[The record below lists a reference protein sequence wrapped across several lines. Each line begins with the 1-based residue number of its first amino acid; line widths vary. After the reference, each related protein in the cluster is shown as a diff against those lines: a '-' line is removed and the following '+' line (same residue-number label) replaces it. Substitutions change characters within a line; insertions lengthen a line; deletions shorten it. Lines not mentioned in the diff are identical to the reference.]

1 MKHSFGGP
9 WTQIKLEMLRRY
21 LVAFNTALQYK
32 PYPANPFRRIYID
45 AFAGTGECEIKSD
58 EYAVESIAG
67 SAKIALHVEPAFDEI
82 HLIDLN
88 EAHVAELQQLAAGR
102 GSHVHVHRDD
112 ANVALD
118 TILGKIDWKRSR
130 GVLFLDPYGMN
141 VPLTTLQRAAET
153 RALDVWYLFPLSAV
167 YRQAANDF
175 SKIDESKLAALD
187 SALGTCSWRE
197 AFYQTEGQDNLLGAP
212 PRQVRVADPVAIAA
226 FVQARLACVFPGW
239 VSDPLYLRSSKGAPL
254 FALFCCISNPADK
267 AVALSRRM
275 ASHILGNA
283 DKKSAAPSKRPANA
297 SPPPQGDLFT

>member
-32 PYPANPFRRIYID
+32 PFPANPFRRIYID

-58 EYAVESIAG
+58 EHTVESIAG
-67 SAKIALHVEPAFDEI
+67 SAKIALQVEPVFDEI

-88 EAHVAELQQLAAGR
+88 DVHVAELQQLAAGR
-102 GSHVHVHRDD
+102 GPHVHVHRED
-112 ANVALD
+112 ANFAID
-118 TILGKIDWKRSR
+118 TILGRIDWKRSR

-175 SKIDESKLAALD
+175 SKIDDSKLAALD
-187 SALGTCSWRE
+187 SVLGTHSWRK
-197 AFYQTEGQDNLLGAP
+197 AFYQTEVQDNLLGAP
-212 PRQVRVADPVAIAA
+212 PRRMRVADPEDIAA
-226 FVQARLACVFPGW
+226 FVQARLAGVFPGW

-275 ASHILGNA
+275 ASHILGNF
-283 DKKSAAPSKRPANA
+283 DKAPARAKRPTGANA
-297 SPPPQGDLFT
+297 PPQGDLFA

>member
-9 WTQIKLEMLRRY
+9 WTQIKLELLRRY

-45 AFAGTGECEIKSD
+45 AFAGTGECEITSD
-58 EYAVESIAG
+58 EHTVESIAG
-67 SAKIALHVEPAFDEI
+67 SAKIALEVKPAFDEI

-88 EAHVAELQQLAAGR
+88 EVHVAELQQLAAGR
-102 GSHVHVHRDD
+102 GSDVHVHRED
-112 ANVALD
+112 ANVAID
-118 TILGKIDWKRSR
+118 TILGQIDWKRSR

-141 VPLTTLQRAAET
+141 VPFTTLQRAAKT

-175 SKIDESKLAALD
+175 AKIDDSKLAALD
-187 SALGTCSWRE
+187 SVLGTRSWRE

-212 PRQVRVADPVAIAA
+212 PRLVRVADPEDIAA
-226 FVQARLACVFPGW
+226 FVKARLAGVFPGW

-275 ASHILGNA
+275 ASHILGHF
-283 DKKSAAPSKRPANA
+283 DKSPALAERAAGVNSRL
-297 SPPPQGDLFT
+297 QGDLFA